1 MNNYKEL
8 HVWKRSIKLAVKI
21 YNVTM
26 GLPIEKKPGLI
37 SQMRR
42 SAVSVPSNIA
52 EGSGRNTDKEFS
64 RFLSISYGSLCE
76 LETQLI
82 ISYELG
88 FIKGVDAKYFAGEK
102 NELRKMIYSL
112 INKFSV

>member
-8 HVWKRSIKLAVKI
+8 NVWKRSIKLAVKI
-21 YNVTM
+21 YSVTM
-26 GLPIEKKPGLI
+26 GLPVEEKFGLI

-42 SAVSVPSNIA
+42 SAVSIPSNIA

-76 LETQLI
+76 LETQII
-82 ISYELG
+82 ISNELG
-88 FIKGVDAKYFAGEK
+88 FIKGVDAEYFAREID
-102 NELRKMIYSL
+102 ELQKMTFSL
-112 INKFSV
+112 INKFSA